1 MDLWAVSEES
11 YKNGY
16 AAGYAKGQLDSM
28 KIMKEMLN
36 KITVLHSQFEQL
48 KQCTPYCI
56 VVCLADFSFSGY
68 IEHGARAKQPNIIGR

>member
-36 KITVLHSQFEQL
+36 KITVLHTNESEIDGIITCL
-48 KQCTPYCI
+48 KEY
-56 VVCLADFSFSGY
+56 LAG
-68 IEHGARAKQPNIIGR
+68 EE

>member
-28 KIMKEMLN
+28 KIMREMLN
-36 KITVLHSQFEQL
+36 KITVLHTNEGEIDGIIACL
-48 KQCTPYCI
+48 KEY
-56 VVCLADFSFSGY
+56 LAG
-68 IEHGARAKQPNIIGR
+68 EE

>member
-36 KITVLHSQFEQL
+36 KITVLHTNESEIEGVIACL
-48 KQCTPYCI
+48 KEY
-56 VVCLADFSFSGY
+56 LAG
-68 IEHGARAKQPNIIGR
+68 EE